1 MVSYKETLVKTIVWR
16 IIATI
21 LTILTGW
28 AVTGNYKF
36 GLAIG
41 GIEVIVKMTGYFL
54 FERMWISF
62 KKSKQNTIYNK
73 E

>member
-1 MVSYKETLVKTIVWR
+1 MASYKETLVKTIVWR

-41 GIEVIVKMTGYFL
+41 GIEVIVKMAGYFL
-54 FERMWISF
+54 FERMWDN
-62 KKSKQNTIYNK
+62 KKK
-73 E
+73 